1 MPQLFSH
8 EAIHLQVRSLV
19 GSKVWKDVFEE
30 CRFKAAEGIMV
41 IITPTVF
48 AAKQDLQ
55 NYRALL
61 ESDFCIAVRVE
72 ARPRRNPHKLSLNAK
87 LVVY

>member
-1 MPQLFSH
+1 
-8 EAIHLQVRSLV
+8 
-19 GSKVWKDVFEE
+19 
-30 CRFKAAEGIMV
+30 MV

-61 ESDFCIAVRVE
+61 ESYFCIAVRVE
-72 ARPRRNPHKLSLNAK
+72 VKPRRNPHKPSLNAK